1 MPTQAEIT
9 QKGHERKVIFF
20 GCPLDSDEKDDSIQE
35 KLSINGPGEEN
46 DDPYSFIMDLIR
58 QEVDSE
64 LWEEKGSIDVPGW
77 LRPIPLNREN
87 IIVDNFVAFIDDDGC
102 RTYAEM
108 VGELVSDIF
117 PDVPCMLAIDHSLT
131 GGAFRR
137 LVELYSP
144 EDISLIVLD
153 SHLDALPISIL
164 SGAIQYDIETNPNSV
179 YDRNDP
185 FIRDRPESYN
195 ASSFLYHLLEEE
207 VVEPGNMYV
216 IGISDYPP
224 KRSFRIKDQRI
235 KRYVGLYSGLRKKGV
250 RIVTKKD
257 LLVNPST
264 IRTVFRQIETPYVYI
279 SIDMDIGARN
289 AMEGVRFRNW
299 QGINEKQIYRIA
311 DNLCDLL
318 SGRIQIA
325 GMDLTEINPRR
336 AGLSYP
342 SGNDRTYRIAAN
354 LIRKLVFGH
363 SVSNF
368 KT

>member
-1 MPTQAEIT
+1 ME
-9 QKGHERKVIFF
+9 KRHERKVIFF
-20 GCPLDSDEKDDSIQE
+20 GCPLDSDESNESIQE
-35 KLSINGPGEEN
+35 KLSINKSRDED
-46 DDPYSFIMDLIR
+46 DDPYTFIMEIIR
-58 QEVDSE
+58 QEVDQE
-64 LWEEKGSIDVPGW
+64 LWEERGSIDVPGW
-77 LRPIPLNREN
+77 LRPIPSNKEN

-108 VGELVSDIF
+108 VGKLTGDIF

-137 LVELYSP
+137 LAKLYSP

-153 SHLDALPISIL
+153 SHLDAIPISIL

-179 YDRNDP
+179 HDRNDP
-185 FIRDRPESYN
+185 FISDRPESYN

-207 VVEPGNMYV
+207 VVEPENLYV

-250 RIVTKKD
+250 KIVTKKD
-257 LLVNPST
+257 LLVNPSI
-264 IRTVFRQIETPYVYI
+264 IRTVFRKIETPYVYI

-289 AMEGVRFRNW
+289 ALEGVRFRER
-299 QGINEKQIYRIA
+299 QGLNEKQVYGIV

-318 SGRIQIA
+318 SGQIKIG

-342 SGNDRTYRIAAN
+342 SGYDRTYRIAAN
-354 LIRKLVFGH
+354 LIRKLVFEQ
-363 SVSNF
+363 SI
-368 KT
+368 

>member
-1 MPTQAEIT
+1 MPTQAKIT
-9 QKGHERKVIFF
+9 QKGHERKVVFF

-35 KLSINGPGEEN
+35 KLSINGPSGEN
-46 DDPYSFIMDLIR
+46 DDPYSFIMELIR

-64 LWEEKGSIDVPGW
+64 FWEEKGSIDVPGW
-77 LRPIPLNREN
+77 LRPVPLDKEN

-102 RTYAEM
+102 RRYAEM
-108 VGELVSDIF
+108 VGEIVGNIF
-117 PDVPCMLAIDHSLT
+117 PNIPCMLAIDHSLT

-299 QGINEKQIYRIA
+299 QGLNEKQIYRIV

-318 SGRIQIA
+318 SGQIQIA

-354 LIRKLVFGH
+354 LIRKLVFGLDEG
-363 SVSNF
+363 
-368 KT
+368 

>member
-1 MPTQAEIT
+1 MLTQPEIT
-9 QKGHERKVIFF
+9 QKDRERKAVFF
-20 GCPLDSDEKDDSIQE
+20 GCPLDSDEKYESIQE
-35 KLSINGPGEEN
+35 KLSIYGPREEN
-46 DDPYSFIMDLIR
+46 DDPYSIIMEFIR
-58 QEVDSE
+58 QEVDPE

-108 VGELVSDIF
+108 VGELVDDIF

-131 GGAFRR
+131 GGAFQK

-144 EDISLIVLD
+144 KDISLIVLD

-179 YDRNDP
+179 YDKTDP
-185 FIRDRPESYN
+185 SIRDRPESYN
-195 ASSFLYHLLEEE
+195 ASSFLYHLLEEG
-207 VVEPGNMYV
+207 VVKPENLYV
-216 IGISDYPP
+216 LGISDYPP

-250 RIVTKKD
+250 KIVTKKD
-257 LLVNPST
+257 LLVNPSMIKT
-264 IRTVFRQIETPYVYI
+264 AFRQIETPYVYI

-289 AMEGVRFRNW
+289 AMEGVRFRDW
-299 QGINEKQIYRIA
+299 QGLNERQIYGIV
-311 DNLCDLL
+311 DNLSDFL
-318 SGRIQIA
+318 SDQIKIA
-325 GMDLTEINPRR
+325 GIDLTEINPRR

-368 KT
+368 NT